1 MSGAQQKLNRVAI
14 AQALKDNQDTFLLRM
29 ELISAMAAEL
39 KAKYDAMISAGFSAE
54 QAIELCKSKAI

>member
-1 MSGAQQKLNRVAI
+1 MSGAQQKLNHVAI